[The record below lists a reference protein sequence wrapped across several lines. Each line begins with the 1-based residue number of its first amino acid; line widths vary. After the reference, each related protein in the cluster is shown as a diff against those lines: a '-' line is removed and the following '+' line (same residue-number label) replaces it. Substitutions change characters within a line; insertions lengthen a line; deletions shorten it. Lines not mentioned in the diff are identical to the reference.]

1 MGIKYIRSRNK
12 NKQSGFTLIEL
23 MITVA
28 ILGIIASIAIPS
40 YFEHVKRAAR
50 TEAIAALLDIA
61 NRQEQ
66 YFADNRQYAT
76 TFDQLGLN
84 DTTENGYYR
93 LRLEVNNTVGR
104 AVFYA
109 SAIAIAGPPA
119 KDTECTRLIIDDR
132 GIQRHGGSAASTD
145 VCWGR

>member
-28 ILGIIASIAIPS
+28 IVGIIASIAIPS

-93 LRLEVNNTVGR
+93 LRLQVNNTVGR
-104 AVFYA
+104 AVFYKKK
-109 SAIAIAGPPA
+109 I
-119 KDTECTRLIIDDR
+119 K
-132 GIQRHGGSAASTD
+132 
-145 VCWGR
+145 V